1 MNPESAWTAAMD
13 LLRME
18 MENNIYKAW
27 LGDAEL
33 LAYQNQCFEIGFPS
47 TYARDWCESRIAA
60 TLKRLLTGLMSK
72 TVDVHFTVSSA
83 RASGTTCGPTAGAK
97 NAESAWKTVLDILAK
112 KLPKADFE
120 TWVRNAEFGSFD
132 DGIFTVHVLNRFTKE
147 WLENQ
152 VAKEIRQILSEE
164 LGKAVRLQFSVSL
177 TLNKNGALQAKVQIG
192 KSTSRDPGAKRAKTE
207 YIINAAHL
215 SLYDLIVK
223 PEQEIFL
230 PGYLM
235 RWIPYLG
242 PTLFMILVGFRQV
255 YYLKNG
261 CLPGDED
268 ALTARGDEIAH
279 WSGLDE
285 RTFWRHFNKPLLR
298 YFIRQDKAKIWNT
311 DEKTGR
317 VKRAT
322 NRYSFVATTPLTPGD
337 VGHLHDWLVA
347 AGCKDNPAKAIQS
360 ALDTH
365 RKEILPD
372 PPPQPKE
379 EHLKWVQEPLS
390 VQDVVRRACGKATR
404 DTLVEV
410 EALGNKL
417 AGHLMP
423 RSDKVF
429 LSWYFLR
436 NWVSMLG
443 PAAALFITLIRD
455 RCYNGI
461 DDPRNDVWINGGN
474 QEIAMR
480 LGLPRA
486 KTVNE
491 WLSPIFERPTQRPA
505 DPKKLKLWEQRRQRR
520 EVKRRNMSHFVQR
533 IGYRPESESYA
544 WHFKVK
550 MDEPICPKH
559 KDVYT
564 FLLDVIGEYMELR
577 DDAILDGIIDELA
590 KGQPTRARLS
600 ASNDKQ
606 GRDGQLQL
614 PIKDAIVSF
623 NSHEDTSWDISPKA
637 RVSATNKMQ
646 GRDCQKEQENK
657 GAFDRDETGN
667 EGAIVSKTKARL
679 SLLKPLINTSP
690 GINSLNNYFN
700 HLKRLSSAEIHI
712 IEGGSRIT
720 FHTLV
725 VDRRG
730 NWNLN
735 GLLSLNHV
743 SQTKR
748 VQFASKDV
756 KAEDF
761 VAQLIYAASEQGQS
775 ILMPVNHAIASLAQ
789 EGGGTVEQP
798 GFVRLAELRPIE
810 LARLMAVHLNA
821 EITENDDWEGLMG
834 EVHADQVMELAG
846 YLGVEIESGSER

>member
-1 MNPESAWTAAMD
+1 MD

-18 MENNIYKAW
+18 MENSIYKAW

-47 TYARDWCESRIAA
+47 TYARDWSESRVAA
-60 TLKRLLTGLMSK
+60 TLKRILTGLMGK
-72 TVDVHFTVSSA
+72 TVEVYFTVSDA
-83 RASGTTCGPTAGAK
+83 CDHPVDGGLPSGTP
-97 NAESAWKTVLDILAK
+97 ESAEEGNKKAEGAWVIVLDKLAQ
-112 KLPKADFE
+112 KLSKAEFE

-132 DGIFTVHVLNRFTKE
+132 DRIFTIHVLNRFTKE
-147 WLENQ
+147 WFEKR
-152 VAKEIRQILSEE
+152 VAKEMQQMLTDA
-164 LGKAVRLQFSVSL
+164 LGKTLRLQFMVSSAEKKD
-177 TLNKNGALQAKVQIG
+177 TERTKGQIAKRG
-192 KSTSRDPGAKRAKTE
+192 SGDPGAKRAKTE

-215 SLYDLIVK
+215 SLYDLMVK

-261 CLPGDED
+261 CLPGDD
-268 ALTARGDEIAH
+268 NGLTARGDEIAR
-279 WSGLDE
+279 WTGLDE

-298 YFIRQDKAKIWNT
+298 YFIRQDKVKTWKK
-311 DEKTGR
+311 DENTGR

-337 VGHLHDWLVA
+337 VEHLHNWLVA
-347 AGCKDNPAKAIQS
+347 AGCKDNPTKAIQS
-360 ALDTH
+360 ALNTQ

-372 PPPQPKE
+372 PPPRPKE

-390 VQDVVRRACGKATR
+390 VQDVLRGACGKVSKDR
-404 DTLVEV
+404 LVEV
-410 EALGNKL
+410 EELGNKL

-423 RSDKVF
+423 RNDKVF
-429 LSWYFLR
+429 VSWYFLR

-443 PAAALFITLIRD
+443 PAAALFITLMRD

-491 WLSPIFERPTQRPA
+491 WLPPIFERPSKCPT
-505 DPKKLKLWEQRRQRR
+505 DPKKLKQWEQRRHRR
-520 EVKRRNMSHFVQR
+520 ELKRRNVSHFMQR
-533 IGYRPESESYA
+533 VGYRPEAESYA

-559 KDVYT
+559 EEVYT
-564 FLLDVIGEYMELR
+564 FLLDVIGEYMDLR
-577 DDAILDGIIDELA
+577 DDTLLDEIIDELA
-590 KGQPTRARLS
+590 KGGSTKARLS
-600 ASNDKQ
+600 VSNDEQ
-606 GRDGQLQL
+606 GRDRQLQL
-614 PIKDAIVSF
+614 PIKDAIVSY
-623 NSHEDTSWDISPKA
+623 NGDEDQNRDIPA
-637 RVSATNKMQ
+637 RARLSATNNIQ
-646 GRDCQKEQENK
+646 RRDRQKEQESK
-657 GAFDRDETGN
+657 GALDSYEVGN
-667 EGAIVSKTKARL
+667 EGATVSTTKARL
-679 SLLKPLINTSP
+679 SQLKSLIKTSI
-690 GINSLNNYFN
+690 GVKTLNNYFN
-700 HLKRLSSAEIHI
+700 HLKRLSSAEINL
-712 IEGGSRIT
+712 IEEGSKIH
-720 FHTLV
+720 FHSLV

-730 NWNLN
+730 YWNLD

-743 SQTKR
+743 SETKR
-748 VQFASKDV
+748 EQIAIKDIR
-756 KAEDF
+756 AEDF

-775 ILMPVNHAIASLAQ
+775 VLMPVNHAVASLTQ
-789 EGGGTVEQP
+789 ENGEKGGQP
-798 GFVRLAELRPIE
+798 GIVSLATLRPVE
-810 LARLMAVHLNA
+810 LVRLMALHLKG
-821 EITENDDWEGLMG
+821 EMTENDDWEGLMG
-834 EVHADQVMELAG
+834 EVHTERVMELAD
-846 YLGVEIESGSER
+846 YLGVEIENGSEV